1 MTDDELRQKW
11 DQRYQQTGAAP
22 CALEVLVENSHLLP
36 PEGSAL
42 DLACGMGGSG
52 LLLAEHGLNTWAWD
66 LSPVA
71 IDALEKRAA
80 NLPLIA
86 EVRDVVRLPPPP
98 GGYDV
103 ICVGHF
109 LDREICPEIAA
120 ALRPGG
126 LLFYQTFTRERVDQT
141 GPGTQGYRLG
151 PNELLEL
158 FPGLLVRFYREEGR
172 LGDPARGFRNRA
184 QLVAQQPQTTNGS
197 GSE

>member
-1 MTDDELRQKW
+1 MTDDQLRQKW
-11 DQRYQQTGAAP
+11 DRRYQHSGAPP
-22 CALEVLVENSHLLP
+22 CALEVLVDNSHLLP
-36 PEGSAL
+36 VEGSAL
-42 DLACGMGGSG
+42 DLACGLGGSG
-52 LLLAEHGLNTWAWD
+52 LLLAERGLDTWAWD

-71 IDALEKRAA
+71 IDALKMRAG
-80 NLPLIA
+80 NLPLVA
-86 EVRDVVRLPPPP
+86 EVRDVIEQPPSP

-109 LDREICPEIAA
+109 LDREICPEISA

-141 GPGTQGYRLG
+141 GPGTAHYRLG

-184 QLVAQQPQTTNGS
+184 QLVAQKPL
-197 GSE
+197 

>member
-1 MTDDELRQKW
+1 MTDDKLRQKW
-11 DQRYQQTGAAP
+11 DQRYQQAGTAP
-22 CALEVLVENSHLLP
+22 CALEVLVENLHLLP
-36 PEGSAL
+36 LEGSAL
-42 DLACGMGGSG
+42 DLACGLGGSG
-52 LLLAEHGLNTWAWD
+52 LLLAERGLNTRAWD

-71 IDALEKRAA
+71 IDALKTRAA
-80 NLPLIA
+80 KLPLIA

-141 GPGTQGYRLG
+141 GPGTEHYRLG

-172 LGDPARGFRNRA
+172 VGDPARGFRNRA
-184 QLVAQQPQTTNGS
+184 QLVAQQPQTTS
-197 GSE
+197 GPRSE

>member
-1 MTDDELRQKW
+1 MTDDQLRQKW
-11 DQRYQQTGAAP
+11 DRRYQQSEATP
-22 CALEVLVENSHLLP
+22 CALEVLIDNSYLLP
-36 PEGSAL
+36 VEGSAL
-42 DLACGMGGSG
+42 DLACGLGGSG
-52 LLLAEHGLNTWAWD
+52 LLLAERGLDTWAWD

-71 IDALEKRAA
+71 IDALKMRAG
-80 NLPLIA
+80 NLPLVA
-86 EVRDVVRLPPPP
+86 EVRDVIEQPPSP

-109 LDREICPEIAA
+109 LDREICPEISA

-141 GPGTQGYRLG
+141 GPGTANYRLG
-151 PNELLEL
+151 TNELLEL

-184 QLVAQQPQTTNGS
+184 QLVAQKPL
-197 GSE
+197 

>member
-1 MTDDELRQKW
+1 MRMTDDQLRQKW
-11 DQRYQQTGAAP
+11 DRRYQQSEAPP
-22 CALEVLVENSHLLP
+22 CALEVLIDNSHLLP
-36 PEGSAL
+36 VEGNAL
-42 DLACGMGGSG
+42 DLACGLGGSG
-52 LLLAEHGLNTWAWD
+52 LLLAERGLNTWAWD

-71 IDALEKRAA
+71 IDALKMRAG
-80 NLPLIA
+80 NLPLVA
-86 EVRDVVRLPPPP
+86 EVRDVIEQPPSP

-109 LDREICPEIAA
+109 LDREICPEISA

-126 LLFYQTFTRERVDQT
+126 LLFYQTITCERVDQT
-141 GPGTQGYRLG
+141 GPGTANYRLG

-184 QLVAQQPQTTNGS
+184 QLVAQKPL
-197 GSE
+197 